1 MSASWNGFTWKRIF
15 PVFNKS
21 FHVFF
26 IDSIRLDERNII
38 RNLLSWKIITVG
50 LVWFC
55 SESCMYMAFARL
67 TLRNMVGWLKRT
79 VCWLDRFLLVW
90 NFRFYGTFVR
100 TVRSVLVKRNLPKDI
115 FAHTRIGNGE
125 GLKDWLRLTISLI
138 CSDFFLFFFSETL
151 NDT

>member
-1 MSASWNGFTWKRIF
+1 MKNHHCRFSLI
-15 PVFNKS
+15 
-21 FHVFF
+21 
-26 IDSIRLDERNII
+26 
-38 RNLLSWKIITVG
+38 LLWIVYVHG
-50 LVWFC
+50 FC
-55 SESCMYMAFARL
+55 SSHFA
-67 TLRNMVGWLKRT
+67 LRNMVGWLKRT

-138 CSDFFLFFFSETL
+138 CSDFFLFFFSARRLMILKKGKDVSEEKWRWKVSLITFTRSVVISSQVRDCSL
-151 NDT
+151 DF

>member
-1 MSASWNGFTWKRIF
+1 MDLRGKRIF

-26 IDSIRLDERNII
+26 MDSIRLDERNII
-38 RNLLSWKIITVG
+38 RNLFSWKIITVG

-115 FAHTRIGNGE
+115 FAHTRIENGE